1 MNKTTIERQEDGTI
15 KLTVTLLKE
24 EIEKA
29 RQEALVEYAKSA
41 KVAGF
46 RQGKAPQSMV
56 EGKIDKE
63 KIREEILK
71 KLLPNAYSQA
81 VQTNNI
87 KPIISPKIHIEKIE
101 DGHNWVFTALT
112 CEIPEVDLGAYK
124 QNVQKITAKSKIII
138 PGKEQKKPSNEEIIK
153 AVLESTKTKIPAIL
167 IEQETDRLLSQ
178 LLNDIK
184 KLGLNLDQYLAST
197 NRTPD
202 NLRQEYTKRA
212 EEDMKLEFSLQKIAG
227 TEKIT
232 IEPKEIDEAIQ
243 KAKDETERAR
253 LESNRYMLAA
263 ILRQQKTID
272 FLLNL

>member
-1 MNKTTIERQEDGTI
+1 MNKSIVDKQPDGTI
-15 KLTVTLLKE
+15 KLTITLSQEDIK
-24 EIEKA
+24 KT
-29 RQEALVEYAKSA
+29 RQEVIAEISKNT

-46 RQGKAPQSMV
+46 RQGKAPTSLV
-56 EGKIDKE
+56 EEKIDLE
-63 KIREEILK
+63 KVNEEILK
-71 KLLPNAYSQA
+71 KLLPLAYSQA

-87 KPIISPKIHIEKIE
+87 KPIMNPKIHLEKLE
-101 DGHNWVFTALT
+101 LEKEWVFTALT
-112 CEIPEVDLGAYK
+112 CELPVIDLGAYK

-138 PGKEQKKPSNEEIIK
+138 PGKEEKKPSSEEVMK
-153 AVLESTKTKIPAIL
+153 AIVESTKAKIPTVL

-197 NRTPD
+197 NRTPEI
-202 NLRQEYTKRA
+202 LRQENSKRA
-212 EEDMKLEFSLQKIAG
+212 EEDIRLEFALQKIAE

-232 IEPKEIDEAIQ
+232 IEPKEIEEAIQ
-243 KAKDETERAR
+243 KSTNETERAR